1 MKETADRHILW
12 NEAAKAGL
20 ALGIFTGLFV
30 FASML
35 LSNLGT
41 GPGAGAGTRILASL
55 VSIALW
61 LLKFIGCLWLLRFTM
76 LRFAS
81 RYDGIT
87 SKKLFRF
94 GMLTALTSAI
104 IVAGLNLLCTTALFP
119 DVMQQAID
127 SSMQSY
133 SAIMPLGD
141 SDRVAMERMMSHIP
155 QISFFVTLIYCF
167 LYGTVASKIFSSSI
181 QQRDSFGDP
190 VDRNDGEND

>member
-1 MKETADRHILW
+1 MKETADRHIIW

-20 ALGIFTGLFV
+20 VLGVFTGLFV

-35 LSNLGT
+35 LSNIGT
-41 GPGAGAGTRILASL
+41 GTGARILASL
-55 VSIALW
+55 ADVALW
-61 LLKFIGCLWLLRFTM
+61 LLKFVGCLWLLRFSM

-87 SKKLFRF
+87 SKESFRF

-104 IVAGLNLLCTTALFP
+104 IVAGLNLLCTTTLFP

-141 SDRVAMERMMSHIP
+141 SDRVAMERMISHIP

-167 LYGTVASKIFSSSI
+167 IYGTVASKIFSSSI
-181 QQRDSFGDP
+181 PPRDSFGDP
-190 VDRNDGEND
+190 VGRNDGEND

>member
-1 MKETADRHILW
+1 MKETADRHIIW

-30 FASML
+30 VASML
-35 LSNLGT
+35 LSNIGT
-41 GPGAGAGTRILASL
+41 GAGARMLASL
-55 VSIALW
+55 ASVALW
-61 LLKFIGCLWLLRFTM
+61 LLKFIGCLWLLRFAM
-76 LRFAS
+76 LRFYS

-87 SKKLFRF
+87 AKESFRF

-133 SAIMPLGD
+133 SSIMSFSD
-141 SDRVAMERMMSHIP
+141 SDRVAIERMMSHMP

-167 LYGTVASKIFSSSI
+167 LYGTAASKIFSSTI
-181 QQRDSFGDP
+181 PPRDSFGDP
-190 VDRNDGEND
+190 IGRKDEENN

>member
-1 MKETADRHILW
+1 MKETADRHIIW

-20 ALGIFTGLFV
+20 VLGVFTGLFV
-30 FASML
+30 LASML
-35 LSNLGT
+35 LSNIGT
-41 GPGAGAGTRILASL
+41 GTGARILASL
-55 VSIALW
+55 ADVALW
-61 LLKFIGCLWLLRFTM
+61 LLKFVGCLWLLRFSM

-87 SKKLFRF
+87 SKESFRF

-167 LYGTVASKIFSSSI
+167 IYGTVASKIFSSSI
-181 QQRDSFGDP
+181 PPRDSFGDP
-190 VDRNDGEND
+190 VGRNDGEND